1 MPQQAITHFLETNEK
16 IKTRISQQRNRNYKK
31 NKNNK
36 KRIELKD
43 TREKY
48 IWINAKIHLYLGFKN
63 LNNVKMS
70 V

>member
-48 IWINAKIHLYLGFKN
+48 I
-63 LNNVKMS
+63 
-70 V
+70 